1 MAICS
6 QSGSDGSFDLRQI
19 QRRRTTLDS
28 ILRISGAQARRPRA
42 SRKSNGKGSKDMT
55 ELVVWNDELSVGIE
69 EIDEQHKVLV
79 QLLNELSQAIKEHHG
94 NEACLAI
101 LDRLVDYTRIHFA
114 VEESLMRIFEYE
126 DYENHKAE
134 HEQLIEE
141 VVTMR
146 REIEEDHRK
155 ISFKLLH
162 FLKMWLTQH
171 IMSSDKEY
179 SEHFLNQ
186 GMKQK
191 TNRSGWFKRLWG

>member
-1 MAICS
+1 
-6 QSGSDGSFDLRQI
+6 
-19 QRRRTTLDS
+19 
-28 ILRISGAQARRPRA
+28 
-42 SRKSNGKGSKDMT
+42 MT
-55 ELVVWNDELSVGIE
+55 EMVVWTDELSVGIQ

-79 QLLNELSQAIKEHHG
+79 NLLNELSQAIKEHHG
-94 NEACLAI
+94 NEACLNI

-114 VEESLMRIFEYE
+114 VEESLMRIFDYA

-141 VVTMR
+141 VQAMR
-146 REIEEDHRK
+146 HEIEDDHRK

-171 IMSSDKEY
+171 ILSSDKEY

-186 GMKQK
+186 GMKKQSG
-191 TNRSGWFKRLWG
+191 RSGWFKRLWT

>member
-1 MAICS
+1 
-6 QSGSDGSFDLRQI
+6 
-19 QRRRTTLDS
+19 
-28 ILRISGAQARRPRA
+28 
-42 SRKSNGKGSKDMT
+42 MT
-55 ELVVWNDELSVGIE
+55 DLVVWNDELSVGIE

-79 QLLNELSQAIKEHHG
+79 DLLNELSLAIKEHHG

-141 VVTMR
+141 
-146 REIEEDHRK
+146 DHRK

-171 IMSSDKEY
+171 IMHSDQEY
-179 SEHFLNQ
+179 SEHFLNR
-186 GMKQK
+186 GMQK
-191 TNRSGWFKRLWG
+191 NSSRSGWFKRIWG